1 MCVCVFLCIP
11 VISMSM
17 YSIIVYRCIDICA
30 IIYVLHTHCCFE
42 ITPDSA
48 DLVQLLLD
56 ARPVDVVVLQAH
68 PGSAKQFRSSS
79 ECFPSRMFCQSSIP
93 SALRDQIH

>member
-1 MCVCVFLCIP
+1 MYVYVFFRFMRVCFLCIP
-11 VISMSM
+11 VISMTM
-17 YSIIVYRCIDICA
+17 YSIIVYRYTCNHICA
-30 IIYVLHTHCCFE
+30 TYALLRFE

-68 PGSAKQFRSSS
+68 PGSAKQ
-79 ECFPSRMFCQSSIP
+79 C
-93 SALRDQIH
+93 

>member
-1 MCVCVFLCIP
+1 MFICIYIYIHYTYIDTLLVCTYMFFFRFMRVCFLCIP
-11 VISMSM
+11 VISMTM
-17 YSIIVYRCIDICA
+17 YSIIVYRYTCNHICA
-30 IIYVLHTHCCFE
+30 TYALLRFE

-68 PGSAKQFRSSS
+68 PGSAKQ
-79 ECFPSRMFCQSSIP
+79 C
-93 SALRDQIH
+93 